1 MPPRRVR
8 KPPRRLVEGS
18 ELNLTERNVPATPDN
33 NTKRSASSDL
43 PVPKAKK
50 PTMSDISETLSLL
63 QKQQSEFQIQLCNII
78 AQKSQVSENS
88 SQELNVDAN
97 QQQKPSSAID
107 ISSESVLS
115 NQMQNNSAKSV
126 YQSTSKGSVS
136 QQVMEN
142 LTNPMVSNIDQ
153 VMPDQ
158 SGSESDS
165 DLEGECTVQFA
176 KQRPV
181 FSGGLTVS
189 QTIPQKIKLK
199 IWQHKFIDFV
209 ELLNPHNMTP
219 SYSVS
224 LNANSLLSDKPALMF
239 QPKSKKQLNEFE
251 WNQAWDSYMSVYL
264 KRYPEQLDQ
273 MLTYHQHIQR
283 MMARQANWRDYDYHF
298 RVDREYVQ
306 FDWDIVRP
314 DLERDAYNSF
324 RPYTKQSGNPSY
336 KTSSSTQSIPKGY
349 CFAYNTI
356 GKRCVRDNCSFKH
369 VCPECQNK
377 HPKYQHGKPFKPS
390 SHANSGQGGSTK

>member
-1 MPPRRVR
+1 M
-8 KPPRRLVEGS
+8 
-18 ELNLTERNVPATPDN
+18 TDH
-33 NTKRSASSDL
+33 
-43 PVPKAKK
+43 
-50 PTMSDISETLSLL
+50 
-63 QKQQSEFQIQLCNII
+63 
-78 AQKSQVSENS
+78 
-88 SQELNVDAN
+88 
-97 QQQKPSSAID
+97 
-107 ISSESVLS
+107 
-115 NQMQNNSAKSV
+115 
-126 YQSTSKGSVS
+126 
-136 QQVMEN
+136 
-142 LTNPMVSNIDQ
+142 
-153 VMPDQ
+153 

-181 FSGGLTVS
+181 FSGGLTIS

-224 LNANSLLSDKPALMF
+224 LNSNSLLSNKPALMF
-239 QPKSKKQLNEFE
+239 QPKSKKNGYLNMNRIKLGIHICLFI
-251 WNQAWDSYMSVYL
+251 L
-264 KRYPEQLDQ
+264 KKYPEQLDQ

-306 FDWDIVRP
+306 FNWDIVRP

-324 RPYTKQSGNPSY
+324 RPYTKQFGNPSN

-356 GKRCVRDNCSFKH
+356 GKRCVPDNCSFKH

-390 SHANSGQGGSTK
+390 HANSGQGGSTK